1 MENLS
6 SDDEADEMSEGSDL
20 QQFSDDEF
28 SSDTDSDD
36 NNNLTQETESSIEA
50 DSQQTDA
57 QDAEFRSCD
66 LHPVNVAPFIES
78 VGPEQNL
85 LPDDMQNTFLHD
97 N

>member
-28 SSDTDSDD
+28 SSDTDRDD
-36 NNNLTQETESSIEA
+36 NDNLTQETESSIEA

-57 QDAEFRSCD
+57 QDAEFCRVIRSPPGQCS
-66 LHPVNVAPFIES
+66 S
-78 VGPEQNL
+78 V
-85 LPDDMQNTFLHD
+85 H
-97 N
+97 

>member
-36 NNNLTQETESSIEA
+36 NNNLTQKTESSIEA

-57 QDAEFRSCD
+57 QDAEFRSY
-66 LHPVNVAPFIES
+66 
-78 VGPEQNL
+78 
-85 LPDDMQNTFLHD
+85 DM
-97 N
+97 